1 MSRGDGVLCT
11 LRGSP
16 RQKLWGVYLRHAL
29 PHSVGYLGSGRAC
42 RCAGGHSPV
51 VDWCAS
57 PAGRLSAQLWA
68 DASQVRNVIRV
79 RSLPNV
85 RALALA
91 AEGNKEA
98 VSAAVVQG
106 FHIHMVSTRSDNC
119 RSKTARC
126 FGGQVFR
133 AYAFHISLGRHPGAA
148 MLANAAAPAARA
160 QQRAGAIG

>member
-1 MSRGDGVLCT
+1 MMLPRPPLARSKGRGNQSAFEYIVT
-11 LRGSP
+11 R
-16 RQKLWGVYLRHAL
+16 RQESDVVF
-29 PHSVGYLGSGRAC
+29 PPTHSYMGYLGSGRAC

-51 VDWCAS
+51 VDWCSS

-106 FHIHMVSTRSDNC
+106 FISTW
-119 RSKTARC
+119 
-126 FGGQVFR
+126 
-133 AYAFHISLGRHPGAA
+133 
-148 MLANAAAPAARA
+148 
-160 QQRAGAIG
+160 